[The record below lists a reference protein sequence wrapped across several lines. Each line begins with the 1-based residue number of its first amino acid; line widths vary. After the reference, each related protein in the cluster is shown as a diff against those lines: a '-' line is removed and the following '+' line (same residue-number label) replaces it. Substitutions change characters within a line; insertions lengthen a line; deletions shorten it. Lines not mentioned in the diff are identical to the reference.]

1 MNMRSSGIVSISV
14 SVSISAERAQVRKAK
29 QSTTQ
34 EDDTADCA
42 VGVAVSVTKMTQ
54 FAKRIAILSSQLGR
68 PL

>member
-14 SVSISAERAQVRKAK
+14 SVSILAERAQVRKAK
-29 QSTTQ
+29 QTQ
-34 EDDTADCA
+34 EDDTVDCA
-42 VGVAVSVTKMTQ
+42 VGVAVGVTKMTQ